1 MGGGHRS
8 FISLVLYNVYFFVS
22 VQRLRLMNV
31 VDRVVLPQI
40 DRLLNEL
47 ANAEAEGRELK
58 EELQRIT
65 NPKTKKMRRSLM
77 T

>member
-1 MGGGHRS
+1 M
-8 FISLVLYNVYFFVS
+8 VLYNVYFFVS

-58 EELQRIT
+58 EELQKIT
-65 NPKTKKMRRSLM
+65 NPKAKKMRRSLM